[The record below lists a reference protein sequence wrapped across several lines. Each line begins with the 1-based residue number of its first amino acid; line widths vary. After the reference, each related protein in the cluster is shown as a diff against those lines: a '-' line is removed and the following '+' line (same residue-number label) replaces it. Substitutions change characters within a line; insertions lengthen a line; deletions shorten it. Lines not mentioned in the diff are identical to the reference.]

1 MIPLLKKKE
10 LLLVY
15 IKNLKITK
23 VIRFIY
29 FKIFDFFLC
38 FKYKKWYNILKIKG
52 LKILND

>member
-1 MIPLLKKKE
+1 MISLLKKKE

-15 IKNLKITK
+15 IKNLKITE

-38 FKYKKWYNILKIKG
+38 FKYKK
-52 LKILND
+52 